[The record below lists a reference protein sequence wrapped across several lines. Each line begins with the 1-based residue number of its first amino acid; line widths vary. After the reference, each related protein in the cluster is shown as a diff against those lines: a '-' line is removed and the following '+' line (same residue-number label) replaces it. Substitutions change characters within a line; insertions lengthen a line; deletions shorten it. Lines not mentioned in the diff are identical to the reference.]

1 MNEKHY
7 LQRWDRLVTALEKEV
22 SRMSDED
29 ILSLPAST
37 QRAQSFRTIIDSALK
52 NVGGTGGESADTPPI
67 PNEASARREL
77 LRGMLSRRTVAPHS
91 ASASFSSADDMNDD
105 EVEQILL
112 KLLRKGILK

>member
-1 MNEKHY
+1 MSEKHY
-7 LQRWDRLVTALEKEV
+7 LQRWDRLVTALENEV
-22 SRMSDED
+22 SRMSDDD

-52 NVGGTGGESADTPPI
+52 KAGSTGIERGDAPHI

-77 LRGMLSRRTVAPHS
+77 LRSMLSRRAVAPHS
-91 ASASFSSADDMNDD
+91 ASASFSSADEMSDG
-105 EVEQILL
+105 EVEEMLL